1 MFAKLL
7 ADSGGADEIV
17 DTIVG
22 HASPRAL
29 PWAMALVGS
38 IIGLPMFFE
47 IGLVLLMPVI
57 YLVARRSQLSLIT
70 VGIPALAGLSAMH
83 GLVPPHPGP
92 LTAIDLLGADL
103 GITLALGVAVA
114 IPTVIVAGPL
124 FGKLAGRWVVLDVP
138 AHGSTPTSS
147 SRQRRTA
154 SAHRPPTEARATA
167 RRPVRRPQTRTERH
181 RPSFGM
187 TMFSVLLPVGL
198 MMGKALVDIFIEDE
212 NNLVRQIFD
221 TLGRPLMALL
231 IAVVVGIFTLG
242 RGAAMTRDQITKCI
256 EGSLPPVAGIILIV
270 AAGGGFKQVLIDT
283 GIGTKL
289 AEWATAANIS
299 VILLAWVLAVLI
311 RLATGSATVATI
323 TASSLMLGLVEGMST
338 GEVSLVVLAVGAG
351 SVFFSHVND
360 AGFWLVKEY
369 FGMSVGQTI
378 KTWSIMETML
388 SVIGLVLV
396 LLLGICH
403 LTAPA
408 TREIPRHAE
417 RAGDFACRAKGSA
430 LDHLGSARDLV
441 VLALLGRAAVDRHRD
456 HDDRDERQQAA
467 DERND
472 RQQRPRVADR
482 RLLRGR
488 LRRAAGAVHAQTEQ
502 LLAGCPALGD
512 LERDEVEEGQQA
524 RRTGR

>member
-1 MFAKLL
+1 MTPALTVLAADTELAEPVAAGWQLVLAALAGIALIVVLITVAKLHPFLALIFGALTVGIVAGVNIGDVLESFADGFGTTAAGVGVLIALGAMFAKLL

-57 YLVARRSQLSLIT
+57 YLVAKRSQLSLIT

-124 FGKLAGRWVVLDVP
+124 FGRLAGKWVVLDVP
-138 AHGSTPTSS
+138 DRFDADDFDGNGGVGAAAGEVEADGTRAAT
-147 SRQRRTA
+147 QTA
-154 SAHRPPTEARATA
+154 
-167 RRPVRRPQTRTERH
+167 TRTERQ
-181 RPSFGM
+181 RPSFGI
-187 TMFSVLLPVGL
+187 TMFSVLLPVAL

-212 NNLVRQIFD
+212 NNLLRQTFD
-221 TLGRPLMALL
+221 ILGRPLMALL
-231 IAVVVGIFTLG
+231 IAVIVGMFTLG
-242 RGAAMTRDQITKCI
+242 RGAAMTRDHITKCI
-256 EGSLPPVAGIILIV
+256 ETSLPPVAGIILIV
-270 AAGGGFKQVLIDT
+270 AAGGGFKQVLVDT

-289 AEWATAANIS
+289 AEWATAANVS

-338 GEVSLVVLAVGAG
+338 GEVSLIVLAVGAG
-351 SVFFSHVND
+351 SLFFSHVND

-378 KTWSIMETML
+378 KSWSIMETVL
-388 SVIGLVLV
+388 SVTGLILV
-396 LLLGICH
+396 LLLG
-403 LTAPA
+403 
-408 TREIPRHAE
+408 
-417 RAGDFACRAKGSA
+417 
-430 LDHLGSARDLV
+430 LV
-441 VLALLGRAAVDRHRD
+441 I
-456 HDDRDERQQAA
+456 
-467 DERND
+467 
-472 RQQRPRVADR
+472 
-482 RLLRGR
+482 
-488 LRRAAGAVHAQTEQ
+488 
-502 LLAGCPALGD
+502 
-512 LERDEVEEGQQA
+512 
-524 RRTGR
+524 